1 MTDFQLQLLN
11 PYYRN
16 RKLPVALLHFTAGFL
31 LLDAWYESLL
41 EGWSRGLA
49 LVFLL
54 LALLEVLY
62 AIFARRLQQKRGGT
76 GRILRLV
83 TGAAFLGYAG
93 LQFTQHRGLSAAFMV
108 LAAAAFVLIFF
119 IEKRWNRPFIVRVN
133 EEGVLFPRVFRSEWF
148 PWNGFNHVILRGNL
162 LTLDFRDNRIVQ
174 LEVEGDSPML
184 LSGEDAEDRFNAFC
198 RQHTEAGVPEGA
210 GSKPFNDNP

>member
-1 MTDFQLQLLN
+1 MPDFQLQILN

-49 LVFLL
+49 LAFLL

-62 AIFARRLQQKRGGT
+62 AIFARRLQQKRGGV
-76 GRILRLV
+76 GRVLRLV
-83 TGAAFLGYAG
+83 TAAAFLGYAG
-93 LQFTQHRGLSAAFMV
+93 LQFRESRQLAAVFMV

-119 IEKRWNRPFIVRVN
+119 IEKRWNRPFIIGVS
-133 EEGVLFPRVFRSEWF
+133 EEGVLFPRAFSSQLF
-148 PWNGFNHVILRGNL
+148 PWDGFNHVILRGNL
-162 LTLDFRDNRIVQ
+162 LTLDFKDNRIVQ
-174 LEVEGDSPML
+174 LEVEDSRPLLPSGD
-184 LSGEDAEDRFNAFC
+184 GTTEDFNAFC
-198 RQHTEAGVPEGA
+198 REQTEAGLVTGRAEL
-210 GSKPFNDNP
+210 FNDKP